1 MKKIFSIAMLFL
13 MLFTFNNCSDEIAG
27 TKDLSYVSLGDNPI
41 SITVNK
47 GSTAD
52 KDISIYTTQKT
63 SSDRT
68 FSIFVDAATTAD
80 PATYDVPASVTVPAN
95 SNSGTFTVHIVDEN
109 LSSAGADLVIGI
121 EASPGVFIG
130 NKMTISILKYCAFN
144 INDFIGDYMI
154 TEKGYGTY
162 ATTITLD
169 PDVPNRIWVTNF
181 WDYTNDLAYYDFN
194 PDNGSV
200 TMPDQ
205 YITMLDGV
213 DYLCNGSG
221 TYNACNGTFH
231 MEYGGDVEGTV
242 HDFAPAVAN

>member
-1 MKKIFSIAMLFL
+1 MKKIVSIAMLFL
-13 MLFTFNNCSDEIAG
+13 MLFAFNNCSEDIAG
-27 TKDLSYVSLGDNPI
+27 TKDLNYVSLGDNPI
-41 SITVNK
+41 SIVVDK
-47 GSTAD
+47 GSTTD
-52 KDISIYTTQKT
+52 KDISIYTTQIT

-68 FSIFVDAATTAD
+68 FSIFVDDGTTAD

-95 SNSGTFTVHIVDEN
+95 SNTGTFTVHIADVN

-121 EASPGVFIG
+121 EASNGVFVG
-130 NKMTISILKYCAFN
+130 NNMTITILKYCAFD

-154 TEKGYGTY
+154 TEAGYGTY

-169 PDVPNRIWVTNF
+169 ANVANRIWITNF
-181 WDYTNDLAYYDFN
+181 WDWTNDLAYYDFN

-205 YITMLDGV
+205 YITMGDGNS
-213 DYLCNGSG
+213 YLFNGSG

-231 MEYGGDVEGTV
+231 MEYGGDVAGTV
-242 HDFAPAVAN
+242 HDFAPAN